1 MKSVLFRIPSSLS
14 RQFKFYLADKGQT
27 VTDFF
32 RERFAELQNGG
43 TLREDYLPMILALR
57 TLRDSN
63 LVLRV
68 IQGEPPAPDNEEMVN
83 VGYRSD
89 DEQYKSLSLAIA
101 ESGFPIYGVTLM
113 EFGQTLIQQ
122 TVSGMTPQAFTA
134 AACEQLKNNSETI
147 SKATSQEQPPPT
159 WSPSL

>member
-1 MKSVLFRIPSSLS
+1 
-14 RQFKFYLADKGQT
+14 
-27 VTDFF
+27 
-32 RERFAELQNGG
+32 
-43 TLREDYLPMILALR
+43 MILALR

-63 LVLRV
+63 LVLRA

-134 AACEQLKNNSETI
+134 AACKQLKNNAETI
-147 SKATSQEQPPPT
+147 SKATSQEQSPPT